1 VTAVNPF
8 QAPGRWFRGNTHSH
22 STESDGRLSISDRFA
37 AYRNAGYDFLVL
49 TDHRKVSDV
58 SGESRP
64 DFLAISGS
72 EVHPENPY
80 GGDRYHFVAINIHE
94 PIRDMEL
101 HPNDAIEAIRSQ
113 GGEAVVCHPY
123 WCGHTI
129 NDLQPL
135 NGYFAVEVF
144 NATCMGIGKG
154 FSEPHWDDL
163 LDKVG
168 PTFGIAADDAHGTDL
183 DVFQGWIMVKASELT
198 TEAVLNALRTGAF
211 YSTMG
216 PEILDLDLIETFP
229 DHSAPPAGSS
239 ARATRKVIVRCSP
252 AQSITFKAQR
262 SRGRRVLPAPG
273 ELLTEA
279 EYTLAGSE
287 RYLRV
292 EIIAPDGKKAWSN
305 PFFFDSTGEQR

>member
-1 VTAVNPF
+1 MTTVNPF
-8 QAPGRWFRGNTHSH
+8 RAPGRWFRGNTHSH
-22 STESDGRLSISDRFA
+22 STESDGKLSIPDRFA
-37 AYRNAGYDFLVL
+37 AYRDTGYDFLVL

-58 SGESRP
+58 SGENRP
-64 DFLAISGS
+64 NFLAISGS

-94 PIRDMEL
+94 PIRDTEL
-101 HPNDAIEAIRSQ
+101 QPNEAIEAIRAQ

-135 NGYFAVEVF
+135 KGYFAVEVF

-154 FSEPHWDDL
+154 FSESHWDEL

-168 PTFGIAADDAHGTDL
+168 PTFGIAADDAHGTEL
-183 DVFQGWIMVKASELT
+183 DVFQGWIMVKAPDLT
-198 TEAVLNALRTGAF
+198 LDAVLGALRTGAF
-211 YSTMG
+211 YSTLG
-216 PEILDLDLIETFP
+216 PEILDLDLIET
-229 DHSAPPAGSS
+229 PATGGGPLP
-239 ARATRKVIVRCSP
+239 TRKLVVRCSP

-262 SRGRRVLPAPG
+262 SRGRRVLPNPG

-279 EYTLAGSE
+279 EYTLSGNE
-287 RYLRV
+287 RYVRV
-292 EIIAPDGKKAWSN
+292 EITAPDGKKAWSN
-305 PFFFDSTGEQR
+305 PVFAVESRE

>member
-1 VTAVNPF
+1 MSAVNPF
-8 QAPGRWFRGNTHSH
+8 RAPGRWFRGNTHSH
-22 STESDGRLSISDRFA
+22 STESDGRLSIRDRFA
-37 AYRNAGYDFLVL
+37 AYRDAGYDFLVL

-64 DFLAISGS
+64 GFLAISGS
-72 EVHPENPY
+72 EVHPDNPY
-80 GGDRYHFVAINIHE
+80 GGDRFHFVAINIHE
-94 PIRDMEL
+94 PIRDTEL
-101 HPNDAIEAIRSQ
+101 DPNETIAAIRAQ

-135 NGYFAVEVF
+135 QGYFAVEVF

-168 PTFGIAADDAHGTDL
+168 PTFGIAADDAHHADL
-183 DVFQGWIMVKASELT
+183 DVFQGWIMVRAPELT
-198 TEAVLNALRTGAF
+198 TEAILTALRTGAF
-211 YSTMG
+211 YSTLG
-216 PEILDLDLIETFP
+216 PEILDLDLVELPSDDGRT
-229 DHSAPPAGSS
+229 S
-239 ARATRKVIVRCSP
+239 RRVVVRCSP

-262 SRGRRVLPAPG
+262 SRGRRILPADG
-273 ELLTEA
+273 DLLTEA
-279 EYTLAGSE
+279 EYVLSGNE

-292 EIIAPDGKKAWSN
+292 EITAPDGKKAWSN
-305 PFFFDSTGEQR
+305 PFFF